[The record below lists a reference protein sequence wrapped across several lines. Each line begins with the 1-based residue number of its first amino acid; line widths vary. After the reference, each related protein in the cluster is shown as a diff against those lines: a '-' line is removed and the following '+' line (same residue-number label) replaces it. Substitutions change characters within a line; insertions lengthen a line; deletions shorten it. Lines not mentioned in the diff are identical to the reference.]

1 MDKLGIIGLGKWGS
15 ALRFA
20 AKKSDAAVICWSRTT
35 RDLDGFCPLEEVMG
49 CKNIIISIS
58 AQHLDQFLSEKFRF
72 KHQNILVASKGIEVT
87 DRFKIECAENNNG

>member
-20 AKKSDAAVICWSRTT
+20 AKNSDAAVICWSRTK

-58 AQHLDQFLSEKFRF
+58 AQHLDQFLTEKFRF
-72 KHQNILVASKGIEVT
+72 NGQNIWWHQKG
-87 DRFKIECAENNNG
+87 